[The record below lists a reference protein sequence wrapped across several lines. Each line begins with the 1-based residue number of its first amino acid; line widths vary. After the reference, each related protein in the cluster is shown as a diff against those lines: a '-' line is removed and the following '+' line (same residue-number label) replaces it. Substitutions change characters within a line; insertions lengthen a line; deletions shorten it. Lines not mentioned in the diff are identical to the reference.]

1 MIQLATTAPDFTRI
15 VERLCEI
22 SVRKAHDPLRDV
34 PWDDANAHIDPRD
47 PRFRLIEGDPL
58 ANTSWY
64 QSLPGDVQSRLGLAL
79 LCQGMEF
86 GIALENTLSRG
97 LLLFL
102 QARHER
108 SAVFR
113 YALQEVIEESRHSI
127 MFYGFIC
134 RAGLPQVRL
143 GGADIWW
150 SYRVAEI
157 AKWFPE
163 LFFVWVLAGEI
174 FADADN
180 RRRLAQRAGQHPLI
194 ARIVQIHVT
203 EEARHMRFA
212 ERYVAE
218 HFASVS
224 RPGRA
229 LMRAIAPTIL
239 RENARV
245 MLQPCPAIAKEFA
258 IPRDV
263 LRKAYGRKSS
273 YEAWVAEIAAPVLGL
288 LRA

>member
-1 MIQLATTAPDFTRI
+1 MNHLAMTSPDFTRI
-15 VERLCEI
+15 VERLCELSI
-22 SVRKAHDPLRDV
+22 RKAHDPIRDV
-34 PWDDANAHIDPRD
+34 PWDGPDARIDPLD
-47 PRFRLIEGDPL
+47 PRFRLIDGDPL
-58 ANTSWY
+58 ANTRWY
-64 QSLPGDVQSRLGLAL
+64 QSLPDDTQSRLGLAL
-79 LCQGMEF
+79 ICQAMEF

-113 YALQEVIEESRHSI
+113 YALYEVIEESRHSI
-127 MFYGFIC
+127 MFHGFIQ
-134 RAGLPQVRL
+134 RAGLPHVRL
-143 GGADIWW
+143 GSADIWW

-180 RRRLAQRAGQHPLI
+180 RRRLAQREEQHPLV

-212 ERYVAE
+212 DRYIAA
-218 HFASVS
+218 HFSAVS

-229 LMRAIAPTIL
+229 FMRALAPTIL

-245 MLQPCPAIAKEFA
+245 MLRPCPAIVKEFG
-258 IPRDV
+258 IPRGA
-263 LRKAYGRKSS
+263 LREAYGAGSR
-273 YEAWVAEIAAPVLGL
+273 YEAWVTQVAAPVLAL
-288 LRA
+288 LR